1 MCQTFFFTLSKQDTR
16 YTIHWEGAA
25 LESWSGGKNTNWIQ
39 IQFGY
44 FGLWDT
50 QPIQIYRLK
59 RMLSSC
65 QYDNTYEHQFSSVAQ
80 SCLTLCDPMDC
91 STTDFPVH
99 QQLLELTQ
107 THVHWVCDAIQSSHP
122 LSSPSS
128 PVFNLFQHQGLSQW
142 VSSLHQVA
150 RVLQFQLQHQS
161 FQWIFRTDFL

>member
-65 QYDNTYEHQFSSVAQ
+65 QYDNTYEHQFSSVQWLSHVWLFVTPWTAARQ
-80 SCLTLCDPMDC
+80 TSLSISNSWSLLKLMSIESVMPSNHRILCRP
-91 STTDFPVH
+91 
-99 QQLLELTQ
+99 LLLPSL
-107 THVHWVCDAIQSSHP
+107 IFSSIR
-122 LSSPSS
+122 
-128 PVFNLFQHQGLSQW
+128 VFLNES
-142 VSSLHQVA
+142 
-150 RVLQFQLQHQS
+150 VLCIR
-161 FQWIFRTDFL
+161 WPEY